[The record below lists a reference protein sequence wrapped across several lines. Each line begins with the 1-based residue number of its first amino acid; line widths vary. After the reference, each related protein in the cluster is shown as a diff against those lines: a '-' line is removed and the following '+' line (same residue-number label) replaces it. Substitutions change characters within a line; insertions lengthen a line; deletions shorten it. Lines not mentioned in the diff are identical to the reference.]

1 MAKSVNKM
9 SGKASTASKARN
21 LNRKPARTSKANV
34 SAMKKMTKAM
44 KGATSK
50 VQQANKKSG
59 PRKMVAK
66 TVGQRKRGP
75 KPAGPKKMM
84 TKTAPLSRLLGAT
97 YE

>member
-34 SAMKKMTKAM
+34 SALKKTTK
-44 KGATSK
+44 ATSK

-84 TKTAPLSRLLGAT
+84 TKTAPLSKLMGAT
-97 YE
+97 H